1 MAQHVC
7 QMTQALNMQIT
18 IHDSVLLETMAILNR
33 KCFALITITK
43 IKVRKCRNKTE
54 IIVKSKPKA

>member
-1 MAQHVC
+1 
-7 QMTQALNMQIT
+7 MTQALNMQIT